1 MKKRCKSREEKNLL
15 PFHIIKAASEGDVMA
30 INTVLK
36 HYEGY
41 IISLSTRKM
50 YDESGLFQFS
60 TFHYIYICLSYMYP
74 CPAYSSFFMV
84 CLPIKIHLSDKL
96 LLIGILKNILTGSRR
111 ETCPHWTCTIRW

>member
-15 PFHIIKAASEGDVMA
+15 PFHIIEAASKGDVMA

-50 YDESGLFQFS
+50 YDESGRLHFCIDE
-60 TFHYIYICLSYMYP
+60 TLRRRLEAKLIT
-74 CPAYSSFFMV
+74 
-84 CLPIKIHLSDKL
+84 KILAF
-96 LLIGILKNILTGSRR
+96 
-111 ETCPHWTCTIRW
+111 EAV

>member
-50 YDESGLFQFS
+50 YDEGGRLAALFHS
-60 TFHYIYICLSYMYP
+60 
-74 CPAYSSFFMV
+74 
-84 CLPIKIHLSDKL
+84 
-96 LLIGILKNILTGSRR
+96 
-111 ETCPHWTCTIRW
+111 